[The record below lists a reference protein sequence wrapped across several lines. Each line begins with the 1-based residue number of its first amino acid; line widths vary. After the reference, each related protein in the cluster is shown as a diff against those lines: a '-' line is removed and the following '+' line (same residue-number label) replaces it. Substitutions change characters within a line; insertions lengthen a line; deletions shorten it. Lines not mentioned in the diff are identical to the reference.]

1 LNFIYFAEIPDHSRI
16 ERAQFR
22 MKDYGL
28 FFRPTRGTLIC
39 FDASKINHGTTENT
53 GYKQYGVA
61 VLVKPSVL
69 KAGLKALQS
78 MGFCKA

>member
-1 LNFIYFAEIPDHSRI
+1 
-16 ERAQFR
+16 

-28 FFRPTRGTLIC
+28 FFRPTHGTLIC

-61 VLVKPSVL
+61 ILVKPSVL
-69 KAGLKALQS
+69 KTCLKTLQNLE
-78 MGFCKA
+78 FCNA

>member
-1 LNFIYFAEIPDHSRI
+1 
-16 ERAQFR
+16 

-61 VLVKPSVL
+61 IPVKPIVL
-69 KAGLKALQS
+69 KADLKALKKL
-78 MGFCKA
+78 GF

>member
-1 LNFIYFAEIPDHSRI
+1 
-16 ERAQFR
+16 
-22 MKDYGL
+22 MKEYGL

-39 FDASKINHGTTENT
+39 FDASNINHGTTENT

-69 KAGLKALQS
+69 KAGLKALKKL
-78 MGFCKA
+78 GFCNA

>member
-1 LNFIYFAEIPDHSRI
+1 
-16 ERAQFR
+16 
-22 MKDYGL
+22 MKDYEL

-61 VLVKPSVL
+61 VLVKLIVL
-69 KAGLKALQS
+69 KTCLNALKKLE
-78 MGFCKA
+78 F